1 MKKKN
6 EDDRVTLLMRTSS
19 FLLNLFDDSRTPP
32 PPSGVSTSL
41 LLARLTRPAQTRC
54 QGRRSMHGAIKHRP
68 NHGRLMVV
76 GVALTVLVPAQ
87 VASTAPQL
95 FCRGSLVCGP
105 VIIGFKLHTGRFND
119 RQPSRMRRF
128 KSHTRQV
135 PCDKSARGKDSH
147 ATFRPPPPCT
157 VEHPPQACSISRSF
171 TAALL

>member
-1 MKKKN
+1 MKKRN

-76 GVALTVLVPAQ
+76 GVALTVVVPAQ
-87 VASTAPQL
+87 VASTSVGEKKTMQKMPTKHGDKEDAA
-95 FCRGSLVCGP
+95 G
-105 VIIGFKLHTGRFND
+105 GRMPLGEEYRMIQRED
-119 RQPSRMRRF
+119 AAERLALMRR
-128 KSHTRQV
+128 R
-135 PCDKSARGKDSH
+135 
-147 ATFRPPPPCT
+147 
-157 VEHPPQACSISRSF
+157 
-171 TAALL
+171 